1 MNIAFLGNS
10 LARDPLEQLCHSAG
24 HSLGSAAPVDAFFD
38 LHLVDKDAKRAAI
51 AGATADLILTAAV
64 PCSATEAA
72 SWAKHPDRV
81 VGISP
86 VFGGVIELAPALQ
99 TAPETLD
106 RADSFLRAL
115 SLDPVRVADGPG
127 LVRLRVLCC
136 LANEAASAVAEG
148 VASPADVDTAMK
160 LGVNYPRGPLE
171 WADALGLDVVLAV
184 MRGLQAE
191 YGEDRYRPAP
201 LLIRKAIAGQRLSM

>member
-1 MNIAFLGNS
+1 MNIAFVGNS
-10 LARDPLEQLCHSAG
+10 LARDPLEQLCRSAG
-24 HSLGSAAPVDAFFD
+24 HSLDSAAPADVFFD

-51 AGATADLILTAAV
+51 AASTATLILAAAV
-64 PCSATEAA
+64 PCSATETA

-86 VFGGVIELAPALQ
+86 VFGGMIELAPALQ

-127 LVRLRVLCC
+127 LVRLRVL
-136 LANEAASAVAEG
+136 
-148 VASPADVDTAMK
+148 
-160 LGVNYPRGPLE
+160 
-171 WADALGLDVVLAV
+171 
-184 MRGLQAE
+184 
-191 YGEDRYRPAP
+191 
-201 LLIRKAIAGQRLSM
+201 

>member
-1 MNIAFLGNS
+1 MNVTLLGNPTHRAS
-10 LARDPLEQLCHSAG
+10 FEELCRAAG
-24 HSLGSAAPVDAFFD
+24 HTFNSSAAAGILFD

-72 SWAKHPDRV
+72 SWAKYPDRV

-148 VASPADVDTAMK
+148 VASPADIDTAMK

-171 WADALGLDVVLAV
+171 WADALGPDVVLAV

-201 LLIRKAIAGQRLSM
+201 LLIRKVQAGQKFS